1 MKLSF
6 TINHNENQLPYVAPF
21 KATMVELGVNVTG
34 FTTFVLETKEY
45 TEEAFRNDLAECWM
59 LGTYLSTYKAAIMHL
74 RIMYTVINANMHDDT
89 WPNTKGPEY
98 MLRALLNMANALI
111 YGPKRFRVD
120 DETNSQLENL
130 SKKIGDSLPI

>member
-1 MKLSF
+1 MRTSF
-6 TINHNENQLPYVAPF
+6 PYVAPF
-21 KATMVELGVNVTG
+21 KATRVELGVNVTG
-34 FTTFVLETKEY
+34 FTTYVLRTEEY
-45 TEEAFRNDLAECWM
+45 TEEAFRNDLAEIWM
-59 LGTYLSTYKAAIMHL
+59 LGTYLYLYKAAIMHL
-74 RIMYTVINANMHDDT
+74 RIMYTVIYANMHADT
-89 WPNTKGPEY
+89 WPNIKGPER